1 MIMKTEITVKERYE
15 VPKVEIYETLN
26 EGFICTSDTKSAS
39 GLNFI
44 EDDVYG
50 DGTNVW
56 GN

>member
-1 MIMKTEITVKERYE
+1 MKTEITVKERYE

-26 EGFICTSDTKSAS
+26 EGFICTSDPKSAS
-39 GLNFI
+39 GPNFI

>member
-1 MIMKTEITVKERYE
+1 MKTEITVKERYE
-15 VPKVEIYETLN
+15 VPKAEIYETLN
-26 EGFICTSDTKSAS
+26 EGFICTSDTKPAS
-39 GLNFI
+39 GLDFI